1 MTALCHLLLL
11 AQVGAWA
18 VRPAAPTV
26 GDTVRIAR
34 TWQLEPGAQLRVG
47 EFPPENLLE
56 LLARPATEVTDHA
69 VRVRYVIALFEPGSH
84 RVALPDIE
92 ILSATGPSR
101 FVPGDTISIILRPV
115 LPASDT
121 ALSPQPSLAPMA
133 RRVRRIEPLLIL
145 TMSVGVIGVAWG
157 ALRLRRHTSE
167 PLQQQ
172 PFEKPEVPLSAWARA
187 GEARAA
193 AAVTAERLRGF
204 LAERVPGADSI
215 LDPERFAEYLG
226 ANSDLPVRDI
236 VGLLTALERAKF
248 APAFASDV
256 MVLVDEVDQL
266 IADLSSSDGE

>member
-18 VRPAAPTV
+18 VRPSSPTV

-47 EFPPENLLE
+47 EFPPENALE
-56 LLARPATEVTDHA
+56 LLALPATEVTDRA
-69 VRVRYVIALFEPGSH
+69 VRVRYVVALFEPGSH

-101 FVPGDTISIILRPV
+101 FVPGDTISVMLRPV

-121 ALSPQPSLAPMA
+121 ALSPQLSLAPMA

-145 TMSVGVIGVAWG
+145 TLSVGVIGVAWG
-157 ALRLRRHTSE
+157 ALRLKRHAGE
-167 PLQQQ
+167 HPLQK
-172 PFEKPEVPLSAWARA
+172 PFEKPEVPVSAWARA
-187 GEARAA
+187 GEARAV
-193 AAVTAERLRGF
+193 AAVTADRLRGF

-215 LDPERFAEYLG
+215 LDPERFAEHLG
-226 ANSDLPVRDI
+226 ANSDLPVREV